1 MQKFP
6 IADLTLPVLSA
17 DFLSRFHLLVNVAHQ
32 WLGNADLY
40 YSTPLHPAP
49 SSFTLHTSAP
59 MVAYAHF
66 LTSYQK
72 IFHSELCETPT
83 VPAKHGIYCPIKMM
97 GPVFARSR
105 HLAQDPLAAT
115 KQTFVEMEEMGL
127 CQKASI
133 PWSSPLH
140 IVLKKDA
147 SLSPFEDYKSLN
159 MQTDPDHYPLQTLVS
174 SCTK

>member
-6 IADLTLPVLSA
+6 VADLTLPVLRA
-17 DFLSRFHLLVNVAHQ
+17 DFLSHFHLLVNVAHQ

-40 YSTPLHPAP
+40 SSTPLHPAP

-72 IFHSELCETPT
+72 ILHSELCETPT
-83 VPAKHGIYCPIKMM
+83 VPTKHGIYYHIKMM
-97 GPVFARSR
+97 GHPVFARSR

-115 KQTFVEMEEMGL
+115 KQTFIEMEEMIF

-140 IVLKKDA
+140 IVLKKDG
-147 SLSPFEDYKSLN
+147 SLSPVGDYKSLN
-159 MQTDPDHYPLQTLVS
+159 MRTDPDHYPLPT
-174 SCTK
+174 